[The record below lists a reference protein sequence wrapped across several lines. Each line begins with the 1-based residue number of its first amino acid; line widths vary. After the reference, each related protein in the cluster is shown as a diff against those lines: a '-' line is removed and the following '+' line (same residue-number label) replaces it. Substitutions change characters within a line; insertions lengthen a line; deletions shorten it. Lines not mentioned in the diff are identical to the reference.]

1 MILKNSP
8 IFTKKRQVQALLQ
21 GNRLEEARV
30 LLTEI
35 CRLDERDVESWFL
48 LGTLYGMT
56 GKAREA
62 EAALRRTVTLAPNH
76 ALAHYNLGIALRD
89 QDKLEEA
96 AKSLYTATRIKTDY
110 IQAYNSLGF
119 VFLDLRQSDLAI
131 RVFEQVVRLQPQ
143 AQEAHANLGSALRD
157 AGRLEEAAACY
168 RRAIQL
174 KPDGACFYNGLGG
187 ILYRQGKIEEAID
200 SDRQALRLQP
210 NEPGSHSDLLFALQY
225 SSQPDPAGS
234 LAAHRDWA
242 ARHGGHKNPPIDTY
256 RNIPDSA
263 RRLRVGYVSRD
274 FREHS
279 VAYFFEPLLAQHD
292 AAVVETFCYADVK
305 HADATTVRLKSLA
318 HHWRMVSHLPHAQLV
333 DTIRNDGIDILV
345 DLAGHTG
352 DNRMPVFALKPAPI
366 QVSYIGYPNTTG
378 LATIDYRFTDKFADP
393 VGQSDPFYTETLVRL
408 DPGFL
413 CYQAPSDA
421 PAVAP
426 PPSERNGHVTFG
438 SFNNISKITPE
449 TAALWARILHALPA
463 ARLVLKYHWLSDP
476 PTREHY
482 YKAFENHSI
491 SRERV
496 EILGLAPTTAEHLAM
511 YSHIDIALDP
521 FPYNGTTTTCE
532 ALWMGVPVLTLAGH
546 AHAGRVGVSLL
557 SQVGLTELIAETQD
571 QYLDKAILLAG
582 DRDELR
588 RLRADLRTRMAAST
602 LCDAADLARRVE
614 SAYRTMWRRWCD
626 ERRRIADSRGLT

>member
-1 MILKNSP
+1 MTSTNDL
-8 IFTKKRQVQALLQ
+8 THVKKRQVQALLQ
-21 GNRLEEARV
+21 GNRLEDAQI

-48 LGTLYGMT
+48 LGALYGMT
-56 GKAREA
+56 GRAREA
-62 EAALRRTVTLAPNH
+62 ETALRQTVTLEPNH

-89 QDKLEEA
+89 QNKLEEA

-119 VFLDLRQSDLAI
+119 VLLDLRQSSLAI
-131 RVFEQVVRLQPQ
+131 RVFEQVARLQPK
-143 AQEAHANLGSALRD
+143 APEAHANLGFSLRD
-157 AGRLEEAAACY
+157 AGCLEEAAACY

-174 KPDGACFYNGLGG
+174 RPDGAYYYNGLGAV
-187 ILYRQGKIEEAID
+187 LHRQGKIEEAIANH
-200 SDRQALRLQP
+200 RQALRLQS
-210 NEPGSHSDLLFALQY
+210 NEPGSHSDLSLSLQY
-225 SSQPDPAGS
+225 SSQLNLAES

-242 ARHGGHKNPPIDTY
+242 VRHGGAENPPADSY
-256 RNIPDSA
+256 RNIPDPA

-279 VAYFFEPLLAQHD
+279 VAYFFEPLLTKHD
-292 AAVVETFCYADVK
+292 AAVVETFCYSDVK
-305 HADATTVRLKSLA
+305 HGDATTARLKSLA
-318 HHWRMVSHLPHAQLV
+318 HHWRKVFHLTHAQLA
-333 DTIRNDGIDILV
+333 DTIRSDGIDILI

-352 DNRMPVFALKPAPI
+352 NNRMPAFALKPAPV
-366 QVSYIGYPNTTG
+366 QVSYLGYPNTTG
-378 LATIDYRFTDKFADP
+378 LATIDYRFTDTLVDP

-408 DPGFL
+408 NPGFL
-413 CYQAPSDA
+413 CYQAPTDA

-426 PPSERNGHVTFG
+426 LPSEHNGYVTFG

-449 TAALWARILHALPA
+449 TAVLWARILHALPA
-463 ARLVLKYHWLSDP
+463 AKLVLKYHWLSDP
-476 PTREHY
+476 PTRERY
-482 YKAFENHSI
+482 YRLFESHDVP
-491 SRERV
+491 RERV
-496 EILGLAPTTAEHLAM
+496 EIFGLAPTTAEHLGM
-511 YSHIDIALDP
+511 YSLVDIALDP

-557 SQVGLTELIAETQD
+557 SQVGLTEFVAETQE

-582 DRDELR
+582 DREKLR
-588 RLRADLRTRMAAST
+588 RLRVDLRIRMAASS
-602 LCDAADLARRVE
+602 LCDAASIAKRVE

-626 ERRRIADSRGLT
+626 EHRRTAGPHPD